1 MKQNVNL
8 LEGSIIGALAK
19 LSLPIMG
26 TSLIMMAYNM
36 VDMIWIGRISSGAV
50 AAVGAAGMYMWL
62 SGGFAILARMGGQ
75 VLVGQSVGAGKI
87 KEAVSY
93 ARAAIQMG
101 IIFGVIYG
109 VISVVFRH
117 SLIGFFRL
125 NSPEVVRDAE
135 IYLMITCGTVIFS
148 FLNQILTGLMTAM
161 GNSAVTFKA
170 TVVGLV
176 INLFLDP
183 LLIFGIGSAEGL
195 GAAGAAIATALAQA
209 IVVIMYIPAI
219 RRDPV
224 VFRHINIF
232 DRTELSYFRKIIKVS
247 FPSSLQSII
256 FTAISMVIARIIA
269 GWGDAAVA
277 VQKVGSQIESIS
289 WMTAEGLG
297 SAVSAF
303 TAQNFGA
310 AKMDRVK
317 KGYRTALGIGVI
329 WGFFTSFILIAFPE
343 FLFKIF
349 ITEADVIPMGVD
361 YLRILGVS
369 QLFMCIEADSAGIFQ
384 GLGKTTPPSLVGIIF
399 NAMRIPAALFLS
411 ATVLQLNGIWWSIS
425 ISSILKGTVLTVWL
439 IVVFRNMNKRKITRK
454 SRPSFLAGD

>member
-148 FLNQILTGLMTAM
+148 F
-161 GNSAVTFKA
+161 
-170 TVVGLV
+170 
-176 INLFLDP
+176 
-183 LLIFGIGSAEGL
+183 
-195 GAAGAAIATALAQA
+195 
-209 IVVIMYIPAI
+209 
-219 RRDPV
+219 
-224 VFRHINIF
+224 
-232 DRTELSYFRKIIKVS
+232 
-247 FPSSLQSII
+247 
-256 FTAISMVIARIIA
+256 
-269 GWGDAAVA
+269 
-277 VQKVGSQIESIS
+277 
-289 WMTAEGLG
+289 
-297 SAVSAF
+297 
-303 TAQNFGA
+303 
-310 AKMDRVK
+310 
-317 KGYRTALGIGVI
+317 
-329 WGFFTSFILIAFPE
+329 
-343 FLFKIF
+343 
-349 ITEADVIPMGVD
+349 
-361 YLRILGVS
+361 
-369 QLFMCIEADSAGIFQ
+369 
-384 GLGKTTPPSLVGIIF
+384 
-399 NAMRIPAALFLS
+399 
-411 ATVLQLNGIWWSIS
+411 
-425 ISSILKGTVLTVWL
+425 
-439 IVVFRNMNKRKITRK
+439 
-454 SRPSFLAGD
+454 